1 MIYKNK
7 RKKGI
12 TSMKM
17 NLKNKITFN
26 ICVIVTLSLVV
37 MCTSLY
43 AMSASILSED
53 SNTFTE
59 VQILRAQ
66 EKIELQ
72 VDKIR
77 LETLALSRE
86 QRVRNFFKGELG
98 TDELNRFLTDTM
110 EAMNRESESYYYKD
124 LFCLGMDGVI
134 ISSTMPNAMYV
145 DLSRR
150 KYVQDS
156 FKKSTT
162 ETSDILIALTDQAS
176 IVNTTHP
183 IFDEN
188 GEMLGCSAL
197 PSGRKNLWD
206 LSRIMRLERADIF
219 PLWIQTALFCPTG
232 SRSRSGN
239 RPSMCFLF
247 SAI

>member
-110 EAMNRESESYYYKD
+110 EAMNRESESY
-124 LFCLGMDGVI
+124 
-134 ISSTMPNAMYV
+134 
-145 DLSRR
+145 
-150 KYVQDS
+150 
-156 FKKSTT
+156 
-162 ETSDILIALTDQAS
+162 
-176 IVNTTHP
+176 
-183 IFDEN
+183 
-188 GEMLGCSAL
+188 
-197 PSGRKNLWD
+197 
-206 LSRIMRLERADIF
+206 
-219 PLWIQTALFCPTG
+219 
-232 SRSRSGN
+232 
-239 RPSMCFLF
+239 
-247 SAI
+247 